1 VAASSLIGKRVV
13 VTGGAGF
20 LGSFVVDI
28 LRRCGVIEI
37 VIPRKRDYDLVD
49 RLACRRLLAD
59 AKPDLVFHL
68 AARVGGIGANR
79 LNPGL
84 FLFENAM
91 MGLALIEECRLAN
104 VGKVV
109 IAGTICAYPKF
120 APVPF
125 KEDDLWNGYP
135 EETNAP
141 YGIAKKLLLVQSQA
155 YREQY
160 GLNSIMLFP
169 VNLYGPRDNFDPNSS
184 HVIPAMIRKCLEA
197 KDAGADEVVL
207 WGDGSPTREFIYVED
222 AAEGLVLGAERYD
235 SSDPVNIGTGEEIS
249 IRDLAAQIAVATG
262 YDGRFVWDPSQPN
275 GQPRRRL
282 DVTRARERFGF
293 TATTPLAEG
302 LRRTVAWA
310 VEQRK
315 AGQL

>member
-1 VAASSLIGKRVV
+1 MLDSPLIGKRIV

-20 LGSFVVDI
+20 LGSFVVDT
-28 LRRCGVIEI
+28 LRARGVKDII
-37 VIPRKRDYDLVD
+37 VPRKQQYDLVE
-49 RLACRRLLAD
+49 REACRRLLAD
-59 AKPDLVFHL
+59 ARPDVVFHL

-79 LNPGL
+79 ANPGL
-84 FLFENAM
+84 FLYENAM
-91 MGLALIEECRLAN
+91 MGLQLIEECRLAN

-169 VNLYGPRDNFDPNSS
+169 VNLYGPRDNFDLASS
-184 HVIPAMIRKCLEA
+184 HVIPAMIRKFLEA
-197 KDAGADEVVL
+197 KERNATEVPL

-222 AAEGLVLGAERYD
+222 AAEGLVLAAERYD
-235 SSDPVNIGTGEEIS
+235 SSDPVNIGTGNEIS
-249 IRDLAAQIAVATG
+249 IRDLATQIAAACG
-262 YDGRFVWDPSQPN
+262 YTGRFVWDPSQPN

-282 DVTRARERFGF
+282 DVTRAKERFGF
-293 TATTPLAEG
+293 VAKTPLAVG
-302 LRRTVAWA
+302 LERTVAWA
-310 VEQRK
+310 IQQRK